1 MGTAPPHTAFEHL
14 KSTEFE
20 TKVRRLN
27 ELSARVKEFQEEM
40 KDIRFDLG
48 VDLDTIGVKS
58 VLVDDYIVGI
68 VEYKGRAKL
77 DTERVQTL
85 LIEEGVG
92 ADLVLQCFEA
102 GTTIGKPSITVSI
115 RKKNGGG
122 SRG

>member
-14 KSTEFE
+14 KATEFE

-85 LIEEGVG
+85 LIEEGIG
-92 ADLVLQCFEA
+92 ADLVLRCFEES
-102 GTTIGKPSITVSI
+102 TTVGKPSITVSI
-115 RKKNGGG
+115 RKKDGGN
-122 SRG
+122 RG